1 MQLKYDKMKQ
11 QYFYVFLFMYGI
23 SFGQQIL
30 TLDECQRLIS
40 INYPLAKKSQT
51 LLLQHELEKEIISD
65 KKLPQF
71 SLDGQFTYQ
80 SEVINLPIPGS
91 ISLNKD
97 QYKATLSMNQLIFNG
112 GLIDAN
118 KKLITTQLK
127 MKKKQLEVDMYQLK
141 KQVNQIYFSILLAQE
156 AALLIKTKNK
166 LLNSKLKE
174 VISGIKNGVLV
185 GASGKILKVE
195 LLKNNQD
202 LQGILN
208 NKQKLIATL
217 SKLINLSI
225 KSTTEFIYPEIQI
238 TLNNKIA
245 RPELDLFQFKNE
257 EIEKNMQVVSKKN
270 APTIISFVNG
280 GFGNPGL
287 NMLDNSFQTF
297 YMVGAKLKWTIF
309 DWNST
314 KKQQKLLALNKEII
328 KNNREV
334 FLLNTEITLH
344 QQEKEIEKIKAFV
357 VTDKEIINLR
367 NEVLASADS
376 QFKNGT
382 ITASEYI
389 AKLTDLFVDKNTLIT
404 HQIQLQLAKANY
416 KITKG
421 Q

>member
-1 MQLKYDKMKQ
+1 
-11 QYFYVFLFMYGI
+11 
-23 SFGQQIL
+23 
-30 TLDECQRLIS
+30 
-40 INYPLAKKSQT
+40 
-51 LLLQHELEKEIISD
+51 
-65 KKLPQF
+65 
-71 SLDGQFTYQ
+71 
-80 SEVINLPIPGS
+80 
-91 ISLNKD
+91 
-97 QYKATLSMNQLIFNG
+97 
-112 GLIDAN
+112 
-118 KKLITTQLK
+118 
-127 MKKKQLEVDMYQLK
+127 
-141 KQVNQIYFSILLAQE
+141 
-156 AALLIKTKNK
+156 
-166 LLNSKLKE
+166 
-174 VISGIKNGVLV
+174 
-185 GASGKILKVE
+185 
-195 LLKNNQD
+195 
-202 LQGILN
+202 
-208 NKQKLIATL
+208 
-217 SKLINLSI
+217 
-225 KSTTEFIYPEIQI
+225 
-238 TLNNKIA
+238 
-245 RPELDLFQFKNE
+245 
-257 EIEKNMQVVSKKN
+257 MQVVSKKN